1 MIYIVKEFNNG
12 IEDCLVIDSSSNKKI
27 LELTNSVLWN
37 GEISIVKRRLNDY
50 VESIIDREIE
60 VEGIE

>member
-37 GEISIVKRRLNDY
+37 GEISIVKRRLDDY
-50 VESIIDREIE
+50 VESIVDKEEEEVIE
-60 VEGIE
+60 

>member
-27 LELTNSVLWN
+27 LELTNNALWN
-37 GEISIVKRRLNDY
+37 GEIAIVKRRLNDY
-50 VESIIDREIE
+50 VESIIDKEEEEI
-60 VEGIE
+60 IE

>member
-50 VESIIDREIE
+50 VESIVDREIE
-60 VEGIE
+60 EVIE

>member
-27 LELTNSVLWN
+27 LELTNNTLWN
-37 GEISIVKRRLNDY
+37 SEISIVKRRLNDY
-50 VESIIDREIE
+50 VESIVDKEIE
-60 VEGIE
+60 TEGIE

>member
-12 IEDCLVIDSSSNKKI
+12 IEDCLVINSSSNKKI
-27 LELTNSVLWN
+27 LELTNNTLWN
-37 GEISIVKRRLNDY
+37 SEISIVKRRLNDY